1 MPLFKKKLNDA
12 PKIVEQEAPTW
23 EEIVEANQD
32 VDIYSMEVVVD
43 RVTGGV
49 VGTLRVEDDI
59 NSPIFKKGDFIS
71 IYRVNRFKPKDFVL
85 YQSHDQYFVRRVIK
99 FVEDDIYVAGDHEH
113 EYHIIKRKDVL
124 GKVISR
130 QRKLKVLSF
139 SVSPKKKFYTFKKV
153 NLSKFRL
160 GNRVTDFETE
170 ALAESLELAQEA
182 AKTNAT
188 EVEKKDYKYDFDLDS
203 DLQSF
208 LNPDTLVLE
217 LRKAAG
223 GEATEEED
231 IEYVDEEGNPI
242 TKEEYEAL
250 YGSEDDI
257 QYVDEE
263 GNPITKEE
271 YEALQA
277 LEGDDV
283 QYVDEEGNPIT
294 KEEYEALSAENGEEE
309 PIEAEESTEETEE
322 DASDD
327 PSKEE

>member
-1 MPLFKKKLNDA
+1 MPLFKKKLNDT
-12 PKIVEQEAPTW
+12 PKIIEQKGPTW
-23 EEIVEANQD
+23 EEIVEANQE

-59 NSPIFKKGDFIS
+59 NYPIFKKGDFIS
-71 IYRVNRFKPKDFVL
+71 IYRVNRIKPKDFVL
-85 YQSHDQYFVRRVIK
+85 YQSHEQYFIRRIIK

-113 EYHIIKRKDVL
+113 EYHIIKKKDIL

-139 SVSPKKKFYTFKKV
+139 SVTPKKKLYTFKKV

-160 GNRVTDFETE
+160 GNRVTDYEQE
-170 ALAESLELAQEA
+170 ALAESLELASSM
-182 AKTNAT
+182 AKSNTT

-217 LRKAAG
+217 LRKAEG
-223 GEATEEED
+223 GTEDTEED
-231 IEYVDEEGNPI
+231 IQYVDEDGNPITKEEYEALYGSDEDVQYVDEEGNPI

-250 YGSEDDI
+250 QAESDDNI

-277 LEGDDV
+277 DLE
-283 QYVDEEGNPIT
+283 EENDA
-294 KEEYEALSAENGEEE
+294 EALSNT
-309 PIEAEESTEETEE
+309 ES
-322 DASDD
+322 
-327 PSKEE
+327 K

>member
-1 MPLFKKKLNDA
+1 MPLFKKKLNDT
-12 PKIVEQEAPTW
+12 PKIIEQKGPTW
-23 EEIVEANQD
+23 EEIVEANQE

-59 NSPIFKKGDFIS
+59 NYPIFKKGDFIS
-71 IYRVNRFKPKDFVL
+71 IYRVNRIKPKDFVL
-85 YQSHDQYFVRRVIK
+85 YQSHEQYFIRRIIK

-113 EYHIIKRKDVL
+113 EYHIIKKKDIL

-139 SVSPKKKFYTFKKV
+139 SVTPKKKLYTFKKV

-160 GNRVTDFETE
+160 GNRVTDYEQE
-170 ALAESLELAQEA
+170 ALAESLELASTM
-182 AKTNAT
+182 AKSNTT

-217 LRKAAG
+217 LRKAEG
-223 GEATEEED
+223 GTGETEED
-231 IEYVDEEGNPI
+231 IQYVDEEGNPI

-250 YGSEDDI
+250 YGSDEDVQYVDEEGNPITKEEYEALQAESDDNI

-277 LEGDDV
+277 DL
-283 QYVDEEGNPIT
+283 
-294 KEEYEALSAENGEEE
+294 EEE
-309 PIEAEESTEETEE
+309 NDAKADSNTESE
-322 DASDD
+322 
-327 PSKEE
+327 

>member
-1 MPLFKKKLNDA
+1 MPLFKKKLNDT
-12 PKIVEQEAPTW
+12 PKIIEQKGPTW
-23 EEIVEANQD
+23 EEIVEANQE

-59 NSPIFKKGDFIS
+59 NYPIFKKGDFIS
-71 IYRVNRFKPKDFVL
+71 IYRVNRIKPKDFVL
-85 YQSHDQYFVRRVIK
+85 YQSHEQYFIRRIIK

-113 EYHIIKRKDVL
+113 EYHIIKKKDIL

-139 SVSPKKKFYTFKKV
+139 SVTPKKKLYTFKKV

-160 GNRVTDFETE
+160 GNRVTDYEQE
-170 ALAESLELAQEA
+170 ALAESLELASTM
-182 AKTNAT
+182 AKSNTT

-217 LRKAAG
+217 LRKAEG
-223 GEATEEED
+223 GTEEAEED
-231 IEYVDEEGNPI
+231 IQYVDEDGNPITKEEYEALYGSDEDVQYVDEEGNPI

-250 YGSEDDI
+250 QAESDDNI

-277 LEGDDV
+277 DL
-283 QYVDEEGNPIT
+283 
-294 KEEYEALSAENGEEE
+294 EEE
-309 PIEAEESTEETEE
+309 NDAEADSNTESE
-322 DASDD
+322 
-327 PSKEE
+327 

>member
-1 MPLFKKKLNDA
+1 MPLFKKKLNDT
-12 PKIVEQEAPTW
+12 PKIIEQKGPTW
-23 EEIVEANQD
+23 EEIVEANQE

-59 NSPIFKKGDFIS
+59 NYPIFKKGDFIS
-71 IYRVNRFKPKDFVL
+71 IYRVNRIKPKDFVL
-85 YQSHDQYFVRRVIK
+85 YQSHEQYFIRRIIK

-113 EYHIIKRKDVL
+113 EYHIIKKKDIL

-139 SVSPKKKFYTFKKV
+139 SVTPKKKLYTFKKV

-160 GNRVTDFETE
+160 GNRVTDYEQE
-170 ALAESLELAQEA
+170 ALAESLELASTM
-182 AKTNAT
+182 AKSNTT

-217 LRKAAG
+217 LRKAEG
-223 GEATEEED
+223 GTGETEED
-231 IEYVDEEGNPI
+231 IQYVDEDGNPITKEEYEALYGSDEDVQYVDEEGNPI

-250 YGSEDDI
+250 QAESDDNI

-277 LEGDDV
+277 DL
-283 QYVDEEGNPIT
+283 
-294 KEEYEALSAENGEEE
+294 EEE
-309 PIEAEESTEETEE
+309 NDAEADSNTES
-322 DASDD
+322 
-327 PSKEE
+327 K

>member
-1 MPLFKKKLNDA
+1 MPLFKKKTNDT
-12 PKIVEQEAPTW
+12 PKIIEQKGPTW
-23 EEIVEANQD
+23 EEILEANRE

-59 NSPIFKKGDFIS
+59 NSPIFKKGDLIS
-71 IYRVNRFKPKDFVL
+71 IYRVNRIKPKDFVL
-85 YQSHDQYFVRRVIK
+85 YQSHEQYFIRRIIK

-113 EYHIIKRKDVL
+113 EYHIIKRKDIL

-139 SVSPKKKFYTFKKV
+139 SVTPKKKLYTFKKV

-160 GNRVTDFETE
+160 GNRVTDFEQE
-170 ALAESLELAQEA
+170 ALAESLELAA
-182 AKTNAT
+182 STAKSNAT

-217 LRKAAG
+217 LRKAESGQAD
-223 GEATEEED
+223 EEPEEEIEYVD
-231 IEYVDEEGNPI
+231 EDGNPISKEEYEALYGSDGEDVEYVDEEGNPI

-250 YGSEDDI
+250 EAQNAEDVE
-257 QYVDEE
+257 YVDED
-263 GNPITKEE
+263 GNPISKEE
-271 YEALQA
+271 YEALEAQNEEES
-277 LEGDDV
+277 LENT
-283 QYVDEEGNPIT
+283 EEE
-294 KEEYEALSAENGEEE
+294 KEENN
-309 PIEAEESTEETEE
+309 
-322 DASDD
+322 
-327 PSKEE
+327 

>member
-1 MPLFKKKLNDA
+1 MPLFKKKLNDT
-12 PKIVEQEAPTW
+12 PKIIEQKGPTW
-23 EEIVEANQD
+23 EEIVEANQE

-59 NSPIFKKGDFIS
+59 NYPIFKKGDFIS
-71 IYRVNRFKPKDFVL
+71 IYRVNRIKPKDFVL
-85 YQSHDQYFVRRVIK
+85 YQSHEQYFIRRIIK

-113 EYHIIKRKDVL
+113 EYHIIKKKDIL

-139 SVSPKKKFYTFKKV
+139 SVTPKKKLYTFKKV

-160 GNRVTDFETE
+160 GNRVTDYEQE
-170 ALAESLELAQEA
+170 ALAESLELASTM
-182 AKTNAT
+182 AKSNTT

-217 LRKAAG
+217 LRKAEG
-223 GEATEEED
+223 GTGETEED
-231 IEYVDEEGNPI
+231 IQYVDEEGNPI

-250 YGSEDDI
+250 YGSDEDVQYVDEEGNPITKEEYEALQAESDDNI

-277 LEGDDV
+277 DL
-283 QYVDEEGNPIT
+283 
-294 KEEYEALSAENGEEE
+294 EEE
-309 PIEAEESTEETEE
+309 NDAEADSNTES
-322 DASDD
+322 
-327 PSKEE
+327 K

>member
-1 MPLFKKKLNDA
+1 MPLFKKKLNDT
-12 PKIVEQEAPTW
+12 PKIIEDKGPTW

-49 VGTLRVEDDI
+49 VGTLRVTDDM

-71 IYRVNRFKPKDFVL
+71 IYRVNRFKPGDFVL
-85 YQSHDQYFVRRVIK
+85 YQSHEEYFVRRVIK
-99 FVEDDIYVAGDHEH
+99 FVNDDIYVAGDHER

-139 SVSPKKKFYTFKKV
+139 SVTPKKKLYTFKKV

-160 GNRVTDFETE
+160 GNRVTDYEQE
-170 ALAESLELAQEA
+170 ALAESLELAQA
-182 AKTNAT
+182 TAKSNAT
-188 EVEKKDYKYDFDLDS
+188 EVEKKEYKYNIDLDS
-203 DLQSF
+203 DLASF

-217 LRKAAG
+217 LRKAASG
-223 GEATEEED
+223 IQDDT
-231 IEYVDEEGNPI
+231 
-242 TKEEYEAL
+242 
-250 YGSEDDI
+250 EDDVE
-257 QYVDEE
+257 YVDEE

-277 LEGDDV
+277 EAEDGVEYVDEEGNPITKEEYEALQAEAEDGV
-283 QYVDEEGNPIT
+283 EYVDEEGNPIT
-294 KEEYEALSAENGEEE
+294 KEEYEALSAEE
-309 PIEAEESTEETEE
+309 PQVEE
-322 DASDD
+322 DTDS
-327 PSKEE
+327 ENN

>member
-1 MPLFKKKLNDA
+1 MPLFKKKLNDT
-12 PKIVEQEAPTW
+12 PKIIEQKGPTW
-23 EEIVEANQD
+23 EEIVEANQE

-59 NSPIFKKGDFIS
+59 NYPIFKKGDFIS
-71 IYRVNRFKPKDFVL
+71 IYRVNRIKPKDFVL
-85 YQSHDQYFVRRVIK
+85 YQSHEQYFIRRIIK

-113 EYHIIKRKDVL
+113 EYHIIKKKDIL

-139 SVSPKKKFYTFKKV
+139 SVTPKKKLYTFKKV

-160 GNRVTDFETE
+160 GNRVTDYEQE
-170 ALAESLELAQEA
+170 ALAESLELASTM
-182 AKTNAT
+182 AKSNTT

-217 LRKAAG
+217 LRKAEG
-223 GEATEEED
+223 GTEEAEED
-231 IEYVDEEGNPI
+231 IQYVDEDGNPITKEEYEALYGSDEDVQYVDEEGNPI

-250 YGSEDDI
+250 QAESDDNI

-277 LEGDDV
+277 DL
-283 QYVDEEGNPIT
+283 
-294 KEEYEALSAENGEEE
+294 EEE
-309 PIEAEESTEETEE
+309 NDAEADSNTES
-322 DASDD
+322 
-327 PSKEE
+327 K

>member
-1 MPLFKKKLNDA
+1 MPLFKKKLNDT
-12 PKIVEQEAPTW
+12 PKIIEQKGPTW
-23 EEIVEANQD
+23 EEIVEANQE

-59 NSPIFKKGDFIS
+59 NYPIFKKGDFIS
-71 IYRVNRFKPKDFVL
+71 IYRVNRIKPKDFVL
-85 YQSHDQYFVRRVIK
+85 YQSHEQYFIRRIIK

-113 EYHIIKRKDVL
+113 EYHIIKKKDIL

-139 SVSPKKKFYTFKKV
+139 SVTPKKKLYTFKKV

-160 GNRVTDFETE
+160 GNRVTDYEQE
-170 ALAESLELAQEA
+170 ALAESLELASTM
-182 AKTNAT
+182 AKSNTT

-217 LRKAAG
+217 LRKAEG
-223 GEATEEED
+223 GTEEAEED
-231 IEYVDEEGNPI
+231 IQYVDEDGNPITKEEYEALYGSDEDVQYVDEEGNPI

-250 YGSEDDI
+250 QAESDDNI

-277 LEGDDV
+277 DL
-283 QYVDEEGNPIT
+283 
-294 KEEYEALSAENGEEE
+294 EEE
-309 PIEAEESTEETEE
+309 NDAKADSNTESE
-322 DASDD
+322 
-327 PSKEE
+327 

>member
-1 MPLFKKKLNDA
+1 MPLFKKKLNDT
-12 PKIVEQEAPTW
+12 PKIIEQKGPTW
-23 EEIVEANQD
+23 EEIVEANQE

-59 NSPIFKKGDFIS
+59 NYPIFKKGDFIS
-71 IYRVNRFKPKDFVL
+71 IYRVNRIKPKDFVL
-85 YQSHDQYFVRRVIK
+85 YQSHEQYFIRRIIK

-113 EYHIIKRKDVL
+113 EYHIIKKKDIL

-139 SVSPKKKFYTFKKV
+139 SVTPKKKLYTFKKV

-160 GNRVTDFETE
+160 GNRVTDYEQE
-170 ALAESLELAQEA
+170 ALAESLELASTM
-182 AKTNAT
+182 AKSNTT

-217 LRKAAG
+217 LRKAEG
-223 GEATEEED
+223 GTEEAEED
-231 IEYVDEEGNPI
+231 IQYVDEEGNPI

-250 YGSEDDI
+250 YGSDEDVQYVDEEGNPITKEEYEALQAESDDNI

-277 LEGDDV
+277 DL
-283 QYVDEEGNPIT
+283 
-294 KEEYEALSAENGEEE
+294 EEE
-309 PIEAEESTEETEE
+309 NDAEADSNTESE
-322 DASDD
+322 
-327 PSKEE
+327 